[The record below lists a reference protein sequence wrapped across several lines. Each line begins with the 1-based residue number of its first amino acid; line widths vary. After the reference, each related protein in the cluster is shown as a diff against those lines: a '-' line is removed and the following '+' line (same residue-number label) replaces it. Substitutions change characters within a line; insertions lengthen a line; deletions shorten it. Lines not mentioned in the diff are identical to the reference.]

1 MSLQYVIMVIIAIA
15 KPAYVNPN
23 VLRIRLLNSPKTQFK
38 LIPQFVI
45 VTVVLVVKGVRNK
58 VFV

>member
-1 MSLQYVIMVIIAIA
+1 MQLINIVTVLMAV
-15 KPAYVNPN
+15 VNPN
-23 VLRIRLLNSPKTQFK
+23 ALRIRLLNSPKTQFK